1 MTRGIARARLA
12 VLTASFIA
20 LGTTG
25 ALAEPMYLAKQYARC
40 STCHYSPTGGGLL
53 TPYGRSLSHQE
64 LSTTGRNPLQGDA
77 GTTAL
82 TGEEA
87 FLYGMLKDTLGPVQL
102 GVDLRPSRLEFS
114 VNDFHDHRNLLM
126 TLDALGA
133 YRFGDWTLYGE
144 IGREPQATG
153 AKVGSYEYWV
163 GHQSE
168 KGFGFR
174 VGRFL
179 PAYGIRFADHT
190 AFNRSNLGFDKYD
203 QVFGVE
209 VSRTSERTL
218 MQVSVGP
225 GRADSIIDDDG
236 RQAFTATGRV
246 QIDLSPRTALVASA
260 LYRDPSDVDARNG
273 AGGVAFGFAPTARL
287 NVWTEVDSQFRAE
300 TSDGHDYVVVNE
312 TAFEAIR
319 GVWLKFSPQFRTVS
333 GRSSDG
339 IFRMVFEA
347 DLLPRTHW
355 NIDLSYYR
363 DDSRSIDLVTHTLL
377 AQLHMYL

>member
-190 AFNRSNLGFDKYD
+190 AFNRSNLGFDKYRSGVRRRGEPD
-203 QVFGVE
+203 FGTHAHAGFGRPRPGGLDHRRRWA
-209 VSRTSERTL
+209 SGIYGH
-218 MQVSVGP
+218 GP
-225 GRADSIIDDDG
+225 GPNRSESAN
-236 RQAFTATGRV
+236 
-246 QIDLSPRTALVASA
+246 SP
-260 LYRDPSDVDARNG
+260 
-273 AGGVAFGFAPTARL
+273 GGIGFVP
-287 NVWTEVDSQFRAE
+287 
-300 TSDGHDYVVVNE
+300 
-312 TAFEAIR
+312 
-319 GVWLKFSPQFRTVS
+319 
-333 GRSSDG
+333 RSV
-339 IFRMVFEA
+339 R
-347 DLLPRTHW
+347 R
-355 NIDLSYYR
+355 
-363 DDSRSIDLVTHTLL
+363 
-377 AQLHMYL
+377 